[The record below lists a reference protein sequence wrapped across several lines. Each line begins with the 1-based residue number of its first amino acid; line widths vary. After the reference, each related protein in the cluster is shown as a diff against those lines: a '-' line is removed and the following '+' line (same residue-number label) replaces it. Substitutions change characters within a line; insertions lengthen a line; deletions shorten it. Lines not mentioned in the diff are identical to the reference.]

1 MDRWSEWLQELEAL
15 DPEDPAWETAPR
27 FLQQLQELLARKEQV
42 RQLRTRLN
50 HLRQRLEREL
60 AGEIH
65 FLKLDLR
72 IPDEPSPEAFQTL
85 EALCEALAEHARI
98 REQLPKAPTLEALEE
113 LTHRL
118 RELAQEIRRM
128 AGTLLGPEE
137 PRSLSPMPPTPSPP
151 PVEEAPAPI
160 PEPILPMEPE
170 TQAPITLPVPTTEV
184 PPPPQPALVPTPSP
198 ELPWLETFWT
208 WVEEGDLPGAYWLA
222 RAAEAQGIPT
232 PVPSTVLAILQGVR
246 WLDRNREMMIPG
258 IRDRVEGDL
267 PKTGPGPS

>member
-137 PRSLSPMPPTPSPP
+137 PRSLSPMRLLPQSRNRSSRWSRKRRRRSRSRSQRRRSRLPRNPPSSPRPP
-151 PVEEAPAPI
+151 PNSPGWRLSGLGWRKAIFRAP
-160 PEPILPMEPE
+160 
-170 TQAPITLPVPTTEV
+170 
-184 PPPPQPALVPTPSP
+184 
-198 ELPWLETFWT
+198 
-208 WVEEGDLPGAYWLA
+208 
-222 RAAEAQGIPT
+222 
-232 PVPSTVLAILQGVR
+232 
-246 WLDRNREMMIPG
+246 
-258 IRDRVEGDL
+258 
-267 PKTGPGPS
+267 TGWPGPLKPRGSPRLSLPPSWPSCRGFAGWIETGK